1 MISNKKFMMAVGSI
15 LVTLLSLHFLAQ
27 GSQQPQSGGQTIR
40 LNVEMVSLPV
50 VVTDR
55 QGVRVLDLQKND
67 FEVYEDGVPQELAG
81 FGVTDEPVSVALAID
96 TSGSVEDQLARMQN
110 EAIHFVNLLHPDDS
124 VAIMSFAQDVELLE
138 DWSIDRRRNER
149 GIKETRHGTCTKV
162 YEAVWLALQDVLKP
176 VQERTALV
184 LFTDGED
191 TASQKASRKETI
203 ELAKESRAAIYTV
216 YFKPHV
222 QFFSG
227 INAGGIPIPGRPPII
242 TTPPVIPPSGGGGC
256 GGSGFPSGGR
266 GYLNE
271 LADYTGGKVFDASRM
286 EDLGPA
292 FEQVA
297 KELSSQYSVGY
308 YSSNTKHDGKF
319 RRVEMKVKRAGL
331 SARTKKGYYAP
342 KDSPPKRPDKSDC
355 GIRQT
360 HGWQIPLT
368 RRLCGRKGWP

>member
-1 MISNKKFMMAVGSI
+1 MASKKMLRSAVGPIITS
-15 LVTLLSLHFLAQ
+15 LLGLHLLAQ
-27 GSQQPQSGGQTIR
+27 DGQKPRTEGQTIR

-55 QGVRVLDLQKND
+55 QGVRVLDLHKDD
-67 FEVYEDGVPQELAG
+67 FEVYEDGVPQEIAG

-124 VAIMSFAQDVELLE
+124 VAIMSFSQDVQLLE
-138 DWSIDRRRNER
+138 DWSISRRRNER
-149 GIKETRHGTCTKV
+149 GIKETRHGSCTKV
-162 YEAVWLALQDVLKP
+162 YEAVWLALEEVLKP

-184 LFTDGED
+184 LFTDGDD
-191 TASQKASRKETI
+191 TASQKASQKETI
-203 ELAKESRAAIYTV
+203 ELAKESRAAIYSV
-216 YFKPHV
+216 YFRPHA
-222 QFFSG
+222 QFLSG
-227 INAGGIPIPGRPPII
+227 INVGGIPGSGRPPI
-242 TTPPVIPPSGGGGC
+242 TTPPAIPQGGGGGC

-297 KELSSQYSVGY
+297 KELSSQYSLGY
-308 YSSNTKHDGKF
+308 YASNTKRDGKF
-319 RRVEMKVKRAGL
+319 RRVDIKVKRAGL
-331 SARTKKGYYAP
+331 SARTKKGYYVP
-342 KDSPPKRPDKSDC
+342 KDSSPKKA
-355 GIRQT
+355 G
-360 HGWQIPLT
+360 
-368 RRLCGRKGWP
+368 

>member
-1 MISNKKFMMAVGSI
+1 MIPSKKLMMALGPILAGS
-15 LVTLLSLHFLAQ
+15 LSLHLLAQ
-27 GSQQPQSGGQTIR
+27 GSQQPPPGGQTIR

-55 QGVRVLDLQKND
+55 QGVRVLDLKKDD
-67 FEVYEDGVPQELAG
+67 FQVYEDGVPQEIAG
-81 FGVTDEPVSVALAID
+81 FSLTDEPVSVALAID

-110 EAIHFVNLLHPDDS
+110 EAIRFVNLLHPDDS
-124 VAIMSFAQDVELLE
+124 VAIMSFAQDVQLLE
-138 DWSIDRRRNER
+138 DWSIDRERAGR

-162 YEAVWLALQDVLKP
+162 YEAVWLALQEVLKP

-191 TASQKASRKETI
+191 TASEKASQKETI
-203 ELAKESRAAIYTV
+203 ELAKETRAAIYSV
-216 YFKPHV
+216 YFRPHA
-222 QFFSG
+222 QYFSG
-227 INAGGIPIPGRPPII
+227 INVGGFPIPGRPPII

-256 GGSGFPSGGR
+256 GGSGFPTGGR

-319 RRVEMKVKRAGL
+319 RRVEIKVKRPGL

-342 KDSPPKRPDKSDC
+342 KDNPPKKA
-355 GIRQT
+355 G
-360 HGWQIPLT
+360 
-368 RRLCGRKGWP
+368 